1 MRKLVLEIIG
11 KIELSVF
18 DFRLINDIAMNFFVI
33 EVVEVRYV
41 VVNIFY

>member
-1 MRKLVLEIIG
+1 MWKLVLEIIG
-11 KIELSVF
+11 KIELSVL
-18 DFRLINDIAMNFFVI
+18 DFCLINDIVMNFFVI